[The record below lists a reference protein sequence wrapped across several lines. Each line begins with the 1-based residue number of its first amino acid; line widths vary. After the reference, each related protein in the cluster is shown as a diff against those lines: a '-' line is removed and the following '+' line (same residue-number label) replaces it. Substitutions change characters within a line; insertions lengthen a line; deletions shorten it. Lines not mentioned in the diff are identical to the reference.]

1 MNFRYSWLTQKLA
14 NYFPPGFLLRQ
25 DRLSVGQQLLNP
37 LAFDIEWINKE
48 VQRSVHNYLPH
59 SVDPLEIDRVFTIQR
74 PASATSFVGYDGTDL
89 IEIRD
94 GGTSISSF
102 WYEQNP
108 TRLKLSGTS
117 RVPQKVLHEDLSA
130 LRARDKD
137 EYFIS
142 IPEDFTHDSP
152 FQTSLLTY
160 SSGVIN
166 FGTATN
172 SWLSQ
177 TSTSTMNGLPLS
189 WSGGLL
195 LDDPEH
201 VSVDLTI
208 GMTSTA
214 GSTSTTANFVLG
226 DGGRLPLYLEFSPS
240 TSFEGSPYW
249 RMDFERAPSTATD
262 HSAELSMKS
271 LWSGTSFWFED
282 RPPSW
287 AWITYAGENV
297 FSPSPLSPEPTT
309 LKLQGIGEHGEYQE
323 EKISVFYE
331 GRHKSFLRWR
341 KLEAVSPLLYRGE
354 TASIEVS
361 LHDYRSTEIFDPLTN
376 YHSHQVES
384 PLHYFL
390 DSSSGTSRLGW
401 LSFENP
407 DVSLGFSARVLEG
420 EVELVDSTSSPR
432 EFSDFA
438 LDTLRRE
445 IWCLDSDA
453 MEVLVYD
460 VFEHWPQTAVMKEM
474 RRRSESPPMI
484 LTLRRPSWNEVIISP
499 DWRRRD
505 MILMRH
511 RIWVR
516 KPDGTFAGLEVDGTE
531 VPITSNFWVS
541 PILDFAEMA
550 NRDQAM
556 VFTPISHEMDQA
568 GSYVF
573 YLESEYVENDTQQ
586 KITYLDVKVAQRQQ
600 KTPKFSFALPTD
612 RTGAVGIDFSPSGEL
627 LIAYESENSA
637 MLEEE
642 RYSVHYDY
650 YLADPEDNLIYFREF
665 YSKIRIGLEAEGEE
679 EVACQKTVLIVSS
692 DDVLTLGELECLY
705 LVVQSNDGAKN
716 VTLPTASASQDGFEV
731 VIKRWGA
738 NTVTILPSGGQTID
752 GSASLSLLNNKDAV
766 SLIWVNGLTD
776 WNVF

>member
-14 NYFPPGFLLRQ
+14 NYFPPNFLLRQ

-37 LAFDIEWINKE
+37 LAFDIEWINRE

-74 PASATSFVGYDGTDL
+74 PASATSFIGYDGTDR
-89 IEIRD
+89 IQIQD
-94 GGTSISSF
+94 GGTSLSSF

-108 TRLKLSGTS
+108 TRVKLSGTS
-117 RVPQKVLHEDLSA
+117 RVPESVLHEDLSA
-130 LRARDKD
+130 LRARDRD
-137 EYFIS
+137 EYFLS
-142 IPEDFTHDSP
+142 IPEDFTHDSS
-152 FQTSLLTY
+152 FQTSVLTY
-160 SSGVIN
+160 SSGLIN
-166 FGTATN
+166 FGTGTS

-177 TSTSTMNGLPLS
+177 TSTSEMNGLPLS

-201 VSVDLTI
+201 LSVALTI

-214 GSTSTTANFVLG
+214 GSTSTTVNFPLE
-226 DGGRLPLYLEFSPS
+226 DGRRNPLYLEFFPS
-240 TSFEGSPYW
+240 TSFEGYPYW
-249 RMDFERAPSTATD
+249 RMDFERSASTATD
-262 HSAELSMKS
+262 HDAELSMKS
-271 LWSGTSFWFED
+271 LWTGTSFWFED

-287 AWITYAGENV
+287 AWITYAGENA

-323 EKISVFYE
+323 EKMNVFYE
-331 GRHKSFLRWR
+331 GKHKSFLRWR
-341 KLEAVSPLLYRGE
+341 KLETVAPLLYRGE
-354 TASIEVS
+354 TASVTAS

-376 YHSHQVES
+376 YYSHQVES
-384 PLHYFL
+384 PLHYYL
-390 DSSSGTSRLGW
+390 DSSSGTSKLGW
-401 LSFENP
+401 LSFEVP
-407 DVSLGFSARVLEG
+407 DLSLGFSSRVLEG
-420 EVELVDSTSSPR
+420 EVELVDSTSSSR

-445 IWCLDSDA
+445 IWCLDSNA
-453 MEVLVYD
+453 MEVFVYD
-460 VFEHWPQTAVMKEM
+460 VFEHWPQAAVMKEL
-474 RRRSESPPMI
+474 RRRSESPPMV
-484 LTLRRPSWNEVIISP
+484 LSLRRPSWSEVIISP

-511 RIWVR
+511 RVWVR
-516 KPDGTFAGLEVDGTE
+516 KPDGTFVGLEIDGSE
-531 VPITSNFWVS
+531 VPITSNFWVE

-568 GSYVF
+568 GSYTF

-586 KITYLDVKVAQRQQ
+586 RISYLDVKIAQRQQ

-612 RTGAVGIDFSPSGEL
+612 RTDPVGIDFSPAGEL

-642 RYSVHYDY
+642 RYSIHYDY
-650 YLADPEDNLIYFREF
+650 YLADTEDNLIYFRES
-665 YSKIRIGLEAEGEE
+665 YSKIRIGPEAEGEE
-679 EVACQKTVLIVSS
+679 EVACQKTVVVISA

-705 LVVQSNDGAKN
+705 LVAQSSGGEID
-716 VTLPTASASQDGFEV
+716 VTLPTATASQDGYVV

-738 NTVTILPSGGQTID
+738 NDVHILPSGGQTID
-752 GSASLSLLNNKDAV
+752 GDSSLSLLTNKDSV
-766 SLIWVNGLTD
+766 SLVWVQSLTD